1 MNENNK
7 NAQTQSLPLGEV
19 GGAFGGALQHKI
31 DLKTKPTGSLG
42 QLEDI
47 ALQIG
52 LIQQTLSPKI
62 ENPVMLVFAADHG
75 LADEKVSP
83 YPKDVTW
90 QMVMNMVNGGAAI
103 SVFCKQN
110 GFDMKVID
118 AGVDYDFPADLSI
131 IPSKIGRGT
140 KNMMHQP
147 AMTVAECEL
156 AMQKGAGFVKAE
168 AENGCNTIAFGEVG
182 IGNTS
187 SSALLMHRYMELP
200 IEECVGA
207 GAGMVGEQL
216 EYKKNVLKEV
226 SLKYNTSSPLE
237 TLATFGGFEI
247 AMMAGAFIEAFRQK
261 MLVLVDGFIA
271 SAAMLSAS
279 QFEPELKNNCIFCHQ
294 SNEKAHSI
302 LLERLGAEPVLD
314 LRLRLGEGTG
324 AAVALPIIRSAVNF
338 LNEMASFE
346 DAGVSTAER
355 PGA

>member
-1 MNENNK
+1 MNEKNN
-7 NAQTQSLPLGEV
+7 NTQTQSLPSGEV
-19 GGAFGGALQHKI
+19 GGAFGGALLQHKI
-31 DLKTKPTGSLG
+31 DLKTKPPGSLG

-52 LIQQTLSPKI
+52 LIQQTLSPSI
-62 ENPVMLVFAADHG
+62 EKPVMLVFAADHG

-90 QMVMNMVNGGAAI
+90 QMVLNMVNGGAAI

-110 GFDMKVID
+110 GLDMKVID
-118 AGVDYDFPADLSI
+118 AGVDYDFPAELPI

-147 AMTVAECEL
+147 AMTTVECEL
-156 AMQKGAGFVKAE
+156 TMQKGAGFVKAE
-168 AENGCNTIAFGEVG
+168 AEKGSNTIAFGEVG

-187 SSALLMHRYMELP
+187 SSALLMHRFLNLP
-200 IEECVGA
+200 VDECVGA

-226 SLKYNTSSPLE
+226 SLKYNPSSPLE
-237 TLATFGGFEI
+237 TLAVFGGFEI
-247 AMMAGAFIEAFRQK
+247 AMMAGAFIEAYRQK

-279 QFEPELKNNCIFCHQ
+279 QFEPALKNNCIFCHQ
-294 SNEKAHSI
+294 SNEIAHRI
-302 LLERLGAEPVLD
+302 LLERLKAEPVLD

-324 AAVALPIIRSAVNF
+324 AAIALPIIKSAVNF
-338 LNEMASFE
+338 LNEMTSFE
-346 DAGVSTAER
+346 DAGVSRETEV
-355 PGA
+355 